1 MRHTIAASIH
11 TRTNRKTK
19 KDPLVYVATPQRLD
33 QNTSGLFV
41 AATTKSF
48 AAYFAKLLR
57 KKTDK
62 FLKDQNANDTS
73 LNGYIQ
79 KKYRC
84 LVCIN
89 GGLTCSK
96 YIKSM
101 KSMIRGNPI
110 HKHYVSKQEKK
121 AQAIMQK
128 YISSFPSLLFSQKSV
143 KHINAG

>member
-1 MRHTIAASIH
+1 MLMSFKLSVTVTNR
-11 TRTNRKTK
+11 RTSRRKTK

-41 AATTKSF
+41 AATSKSF

-62 FLKDQNANDTS
+62 LLNSQDDIIPTS
-73 LNGYIQ
+73 NNSIQ

-89 GGLTCSK
+89 GGLTTGKSYHCKAFWSK
-96 YIKSM
+96 VNVLY
-101 KSMIRGNPI
+101 
-110 HKHYVSKQEKK
+110 Y
-121 AQAIMQK
+121 
-128 YISSFPSLLFSQKSV
+128 
-143 KHINAG
+143 